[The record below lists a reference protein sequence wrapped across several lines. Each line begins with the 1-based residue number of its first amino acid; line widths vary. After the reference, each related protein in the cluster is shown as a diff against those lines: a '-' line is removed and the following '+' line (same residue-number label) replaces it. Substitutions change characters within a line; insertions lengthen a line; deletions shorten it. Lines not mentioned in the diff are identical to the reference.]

1 MERPYESAAASV
13 YMSIKRLAGNED
25 ALSNFE
31 NYLAHH
37 FAEWLEKF
45 AHTPEDFAA
54 ELHQLSSIE

>member
-25 ALSNFE
+25 ALCNFE
-31 NYLAHH
+31 NYLSVH

-45 AHTPEDFAA
+45 AHTPDDFAA
-54 ELHQLSSIE
+54 ELHQFSCIE